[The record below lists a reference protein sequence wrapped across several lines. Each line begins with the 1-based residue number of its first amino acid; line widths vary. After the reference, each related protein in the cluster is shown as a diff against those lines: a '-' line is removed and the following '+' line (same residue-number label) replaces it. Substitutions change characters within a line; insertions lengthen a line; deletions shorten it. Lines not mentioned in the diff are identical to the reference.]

1 MTNPTTNTK
10 RAWPSGLAKL
20 GTRIKRRGEV
30 TALDI
35 DKRMLRIVHVTS
47 TRGIAQVKRVEL
59 VPVPSEGFELQNAK
73 KVGEWIREQLKA
85 IQLSPGTVVMAVRR
99 GEAVL
104 KEFQLPPLKDIGEMA
119 SMVRM
124 RASRELPFPESQASI
139 DFTVTK
145 APTKQEIKAAKKDS
159 GSTSAPTDAKADVV
173 VSAIKTETLNYY
185 KTVAESAG
193 FALAGLGL
201 RPMASYRALKAC
213 VPELG
218 SGAVA
223 LASVRR
229 HEVDVDILI
238 DGRLVFSRELSVDLN
253 LSEDSLE
260 SERNERLNHA
270 TKEIF
275 RCLHSYEGSGG
286 YQKLDQLFVAGGTGL
301 EDELCNQIH
310 SGSEIKCSH
319 MPLPTSV
326 GLPDDKT
333 EDAARALTSLGL
345 ALGFVDE
352 RGLAVNFLA
361 PKKPIIRRNEGRTKW
376 LLGVCVLLAAVVMLF
391 SFRNRYESEAKSKYE
406 KLAPLLSKLKKADTP
421 NKVVIRTGKA
431 VSDWTADSKDWLG
444 HFAFLSSILPQ
455 CDKVYL
461 TSLGTRRTGQNG
473 VLSFQLQAKDSDTLH
488 EVEKTLRD
496 LGYIF
501 KSVPHT
507 PGNDRHGYSFRAS
520 FDLVI
525 PDEFNHDIKAN
536 LKTNSPPA
544 RIEDDIHANGLSL
557 NGDRKEPSHG

>member
-20 GTRIKRRGEV
+20 GTRLKRRGEV

-35 DKRMLRIVHVTS
+35 DKRILRIVHVTS

-104 KEFQLPPLKDIGEMA
+104 KEFQLPPLKDVGEMA

-159 GSTSAPTDAKADVV
+159 ASTSIPTDAKADVV

-229 HEVDVDILI
+229 HEVDMDILI
-238 DGRLVFSRELSVDLN
+238 DSRLVFSRELSVDLN

-260 SERNERLNHA
+260 LERNERLSHA

-275 RCLHSYEGSGG
+275 RCLHSYEGAGD
-286 YQKLDQLFVAGGTGL
+286 YKKLDQLFVAGGTGL

-310 SGSEIKCSH
+310 SGSEIKCSR
-319 MPLPTSV
+319 MPLPTGI
-326 GLPDDKT
+326 GLPHDKT

-406 KLAPLLSKLKKADTP
+406 NLAPLLSKLKKGDTP
-421 NKVVIRTGKA
+421 NKIVIRTGKA

-444 HFAFLSSILPQ
+444 HFAFLSSVLPQ

-520 FDLVI
+520 FDLII

-536 LKTNSPPA
+536 LKTNSPPT
-544 RIEDDIHANGLSL
+544 RIEDDIHANGLSST
-557 NGDRKEPSHG
+557 GGRKEPSHG